1 MASLKDTCGPIKIGE
16 KLRDSQVGD
25 QLCFTALQEKNR
37 QRKAAENQ
45 LILKSAGNHATSRNH
60 IILHNIALA
69 DDVDDDDKSI
79 LVQMVDIYPVG
90 IIINDIKDN
99 HLANESL

>member
-1 MASLKDTCGPIKIGE
+1 MANDE
-16 KLRDSQVGD
+16 KKSNWTED

-60 IILHNIALA
+60 IILHNIASA